1 MKTFAKTLMASSLV
15 FAAAGASAEDIGGG
29 WDLSANVTL
38 ASEYVWRGIS
48 QSQGKGAIQGGADL
62 AHESGFYVGTWASN
76 VDFDSE
82 ASSEWDFYTG
92 YSFDAGPVAL
102 DFGLLQYTYTEQ
114 SSLNFLEAYTSA
126 SIEGFTLG
134 YHYQIEGQSNAN
146 INGTPDSSETFDY
159 IYASYDM
166 ELPGEVGLGF
176 VVGQYD
182 FKDAVFFDGPTD
194 FSGSEK
200 YIHYGI
206 TASKTVWGMDM
217 ALSYSTTDLSD
228 DECTSF
234 AGNDHYCND
243 VVVLSASKSF

>member
-38 ASEYVWRGIS
+38 ASDYVWRGIS
-48 QSQGKGAIQGGADL
+48 QTQGKGAIQGGADL
-62 AHESGFYVGTWASN
+62 AHESGFYIGTWASN
-76 VDFDSE
+76 VDFDSN

-92 YSFDAGPVAL
+92 FAFDAGPVAL
-102 DFGLLQYTYTEQ
+102 DFGLLEYTYVDE
-114 SSLNFLEAYTSA
+114 SSLNFLEAYASA
-126 SIEGFTLG
+126 GIAGFTLG
-134 YHYQIEGQSNAN
+134 YHYQISGESASDQTA
-146 INGTPDSSETFDY
+146 DY

-176 VVGQYD
+176 VVAQYD
-182 FKDAVFFDGPTD
+182 FKDATFFDGPLDLSGTD
-194 FSGSEK
+194 N
-200 YIHYGI
+200 YMHYGI
-206 TASKTVWGMDM
+206 TASKTLLGMDM

-228 DECTSF
+228 DECESF
-234 AGNDHYCND
+234 VGLGKSDYCNN